1 MTGAAS
7 LSVRGLTKA
16 FGEGPVLAGLDLEVP
31 TGSLTAVLG
40 PSGCGKTTL
49 LRLLAGFERADEGSV
64 RLGER
69 VLCDAR
75 THLAP
80 ERREIGFV
88 AQEGALFPNLDV
100 AANVGFGL
108 PRAQRRGERVAELL
122 ELVGLAG
129 MAERFPHQLSGGQQQ
144 RVALARAL
152 APAPA
157 VVLLDEPFDALD
169 AGLRAQVRA
178 EVRAALREA
187 GATALL
193 VTHDQEEALSLAD
206 VVAVMRDGRI
216 VQSADPRTLY
226 RDPVDAEVAL
236 FVGEA
241 VLLNAGLRGDHAET
255 ALGRLPVRGGPTDR
269 QRGVAMLRPEQIS
282 CHDRP
287 LTGSPRGRVTATE
300 FFGHDATARI
310 SLADGLE
317 ITARSVGHRLPR
329 VGDEVSIVIE
339 GSARVY
345 PEGNGGSPYRGRVR
359 VDALPSLHDEGP
371 GRPEPS
377 SSTPVGSR
385 SGNHLEPSLGDSS
398 SAD

>member
-1 MTGAAS
+1 
-7 LSVRGLTKA
+7 
-16 FGEGPVLAGLDLEVP
+16 
-31 TGSLTAVLG
+31 
-40 PSGCGKTTL
+40 
-49 LRLLAGFERADEGSV
+49 
-64 RLGER
+64 
-69 VLCDAR
+69 
-75 THLAP
+75 
-80 ERREIGFV
+80 
-88 AQEGALFPNLDV
+88 
-100 AANVGFGL
+100 
-108 PRAQRRGERVAELL
+108 VAELL

-152 APAPA
+152 APSPA

-169 AGLRAQVRA
+169 AGLRAEVRA

-206 VVAVMRDGRI
+206 VVAVMREGRI

-241 VLLNAGLRGDHAET
+241 VLLNAALRGDHAET
-255 ALGRLPVRGGPTDR
+255 ALGRLPIRGAPVAA
-269 QRGVAMLRPEQIS
+269 QRGVVMLRPEQIS

-287 LTGSPRGRVTATE
+287 LTGSPRGHVTATE

-310 SLADGLE
+310 SLGDGAGQE

-329 VGDEVSIVIE
+329 VGDEVSIVVD
-339 GSARVY
+339 GSGLVY
-345 PEGNGGSPYRGRVR
+345 PEGDGLS
-359 VDALPSLHDEGP
+359 
-371 GRPEPS
+371 RPEPF
-377 SSTPVGSR
+377 PAGAEGRQVISR
-385 SGNHLEPSLGDSS
+385 ILAPTASR
-398 SAD
+398 